1 MKDDYGIIKQII
13 IITDGRSNIGGD
25 PEKAAALAK
34 EKGII
39 ISGIGIID
47 NSGEDENDIKEVE
60 AIARAGGGIADFC
73 YIENLGKTLQV
84 LTQKTVNNTLEC
96 IVNKQLKSI
105 AGIDISN
112 VEPESRIRLVD
123 FIEKYGDRV
132 SLKCCIVLDT
142 SKSMTYKLDM
152 AKRCIKD
159 LLNTLNCRQ
168 GEIKLS
174 IITYPG
180 TGYDIC
186 SVICPF
192 TNDSLELEES
202 LKSVK
207 ARGGTPTGPA
217 IDMAARYISQEDVSL
232 NVEEARCDAGSH
244 YV

>member
-1 MKDDYGIIKQII
+1 MSDDYGVVKQII

-25 PEKAAALAK
+25 PEKAAAVAK
-34 EKGII
+34 EKGIT

-47 NSGEDENDIKEVE
+47 DFGEDENDVKEVE
-60 AIARAGGGIADFC
+60 AIAKAGGGIADFC
-73 YIENLGKTLQV
+73 YLENFGKTLQA
-84 LTQKTVNNTLEC
+84 LTQKTVNKTLEC
-96 IVNKQLKSI
+96 IINKQLKSI
-105 AGIDISN
+105 AGVDISN
-112 VEPESRIRLVD
+112 VQPESRTRLVN

-132 SLKCCIVLDT
+132 GLKCCIVLDT

-152 AKRCIKD
+152 AKRCIQD

-168 GEIKLS
+168 GEINLS

-180 TGYDIC
+180 INYDVS

-192 TNDSLELEES
+192 TNDSLKLEEC

-217 IDMAARYISQEDVSL
+217 IDMAVRYISQEDVSL
-232 NVEEARCDAGSH
+232 SMEEVHYDAGPH